1 MEIDASL
8 LAIFGIFC
16 LTYLILRSFL
26 FRPLERIIDQRE
38 NTVESARTD
47 YESALA
53 EADAKIDA
61 QKGLLADARTEMAD
75 YRDGLRREAEGK
87 RQDMLATAKA
97 EADGEVAEAQ
107 VELETVVQTERAT
120 LQERARYI
128 AQRMVD
134 RLLRRTA

>member
-38 NTVESARTD
+38 NRVESARVD
-47 YESALA
+47 HESAVA

-61 QKGLLADARTEMAD
+61 QKGLMADARTEMAE

-87 RQDMLATAKA
+87 RQEMLSQAKSA
-97 EADGEVAEAQ
+97 ADGEVAEAQ
-107 VELETVVQTERAT
+107 AELETVVQAERAT
-120 LQERARYI
+120 LKERAREI
-128 AQRMVD
+128 AQQMVD